1 MTMWDMPFNRLYSI
15 YEKGDIN
22 LKIPVLL
29 REKISVFVAKKPR
42 RAVLL
47 AIFAFNV
54 VLILVAATI
63 ISSLSLD
70 GTEHM
75 SFIKAAF
82 CTITMIL
89 DAGCIQFVVSD
100 IGASGVLITIV
111 CLALILIGMISFTG
125 AIIGYFSNYIADFIS
140 NATSG
145 TRKLNVSEH
154 IVILNWNTR
163 ASEIINDL
171 MYSEDKKT
179 VVVLVKSGRESVER
193 EIAERLSDTIN
204 RENKALQS
212 ENRRF
217 ARKYDEKVT
226 VIVREGD
233 VFSSKQLQDI
243 SLERARTVIILGD
256 ESIDDNCAYQRSERI
271 GSGSR
276 GNTQTVKTLMQVADI
291 TSSTSSFDSQKVVV
305 EITDNWTWEII
316 SRIKEY
322 KQIDEKC
329 NIVPIRVNK
338 VLGQLLSQ
346 FSIMPE
352 LNVVYRELLSNKG
365 VTFYYKESEKG
376 DDNVLGFIK
385 SHNRAIPLDYMEYDN
400 KHLLYYAATSED
412 DYYSENVKDP
422 GINIDLN
429 CHYRMEPKHVIILGH
444 NSKIEDIMEGFSAF
458 STEWSA
464 DSESEV
470 IDVLVIDDEK
480 SLESKEYYKKY
491 PFVKKTV
498 AAEIYDRELICGT
511 INEYVD
517 SHDEDT
523 SILILS
529 DDLVSGDE
537 TDSQALANL
546 VYVQDIILQKKHKNP
561 EFDENSIDLIVEIID
576 PKHHD
581 IVNSYSVNN
590 VVISNRFI
598 SKMITQIGE
607 KDYLFDFY
615 KDILTY
621 DTDISDGF
629 DSKEIYTKR
638 VSKLMNR
645 LPGKCSARELI
656 YSVYQASIKNGEDN
670 PTVVLGYIS
679 KITGVTLF
687 GNNLDEF
694 DVDLKDDDFLIVYSN
709 H

>member
-1 MTMWDMPFNRLYSI
+1 MSFNS
-15 YEKGDIN
+15 
-22 LKIPVLL
+22 L
-29 REKISVFVAKKPR
+29 REKISIFVAKKPR

-54 VLILVAATI
+54 LLVLVSATI

-111 CLALILIGMISFTG
+111 CLVLILIGMISFTG

-140 NATSG
+140 NASSG
-145 TRKLNVSEH
+145 TRKLSVSEH

-171 MYSEDKKT
+171 MYSEEKKT
-179 VVVLVKSGRESVER
+179 VVVLVKSGREAVER

-204 RENKALQS
+204 RENKALKQ

-256 ESIDDNCAYQRSERI
+256 EYTDDDCAYQRAERM
-271 GSGSR
+271 GSAGR

-291 TSSTSSFDSQKVVV
+291 TSSASSFDSQKVVV
-305 EITDNWTWEII
+305 EITDNWTWEIV

-322 KQIDEKC
+322 KQINEKC

-352 LNVVYRELLSNKG
+352 LNIVYRELLSNKG
-365 VTFYYKESEKG
+365 VTFYYKESGKG
-376 DDNVLGFIK
+376 SDDILSFMK
-385 SHNRAIPLDYMEYDN
+385 SHNKAIPLDHMEYDD
-400 KHLLYYAATSED
+400 KHLVYYAAANED
-412 DYYSENVKDP
+412 DYHSQKEADTHI
-422 GINIDLN
+422 GIDLN
-429 CHYRMEPKHVIILGH
+429 SDYKMEPKHVIILGH

-458 STEWSA
+458 CTEWGN
-464 DSESEV
+464 DSESDV
-470 IDVLVIDDEK
+470 IDVMVIDDEK
-480 SLESKEYYKKY
+480 SLEANDYYKKY

-498 AAEIYDRELICGT
+498 AAEIYDRELICTT
-511 INEYVD
+511 ITEYAD
-517 SHDEDT
+517 SHVEDT

-546 VYVQDIILQKKHKNP
+546 VYVQDIVLQKKRENP
-561 EFDENSIDLIVEIID
+561 GFDENSIDLVVELID

-638 VSKLMNR
+638 ASKLLNR
-645 LPGKCSARELI
+645 LPGKCTARQLI
-656 YSVYQASIKNGEDN
+656 CGIYEASVKDGADN
-670 PTVVLGYIS
+670 PTIVLGYIG
-679 KITGVTLF
+679 KNTGMILF
-687 GNNLDEF
+687 GDNLDEI
-694 DVDLKDDDFLIVYSN
+694 DVDLKDDDILIVYSN

>member
-1 MTMWDMPFNRLYSI
+1 MKIFRMIKERL
-15 YEKGDIN
+15 
-22 LKIPVLL
+22 
-29 REKISVFVAKKPR
+29 SVFVAKRPR

-47 AIFAFNV
+47 GIFAFNV
-54 VLILVAATI
+54 LLILVSATI
-63 ISSLSLD
+63 ISSLSLE

-100 IGASGVLITIV
+100 IGASGVLVTIV

-145 TRKLNVSEH
+145 KRKLAVSEH

-171 MYSEDKKT
+171 MYCDEKKT
-179 VVVLVKSGRESVER
+179 VVVLAKSGRDDIER
-193 EIAERLSDTIN
+193 EIQERLSDTIN
-204 RENKALQS
+204 RENKALKDS
-212 ENRRF
+212 NRKF
-217 ARKYDEKVT
+217 ARKYEEKVT

-256 ESIDDNCAYQRSERI
+256 EYTGNNGTKQSVI
-271 GSGSR
+271 GTVEESR

-291 TSSTSSFDSQKVVV
+291 TSAANSLDSQKVVV
-305 EITDNWTWEII
+305 EITDNWTWEIV

-322 KQIDEKC
+322 KQINEKC

-352 LNVVYRELLSNKG
+352 LNVVYRDLLSNKG
-365 VTFYYKESEKG
+365 VTFYYQECEKN
-376 DDNVLGFIK
+376 DEDLLGFIRT
-385 SHNRAIPLDYMEYDN
+385 HNKAIPLEYAEHDGKN
-400 KHLLYYAATSED
+400 LIYYASTGED
-412 DYYSENVKDP
+412 DYHSTKETVYTGE
-422 GINIDLN
+422 IDYN
-429 CHYRMEPKHVIILGH
+429 PDYDMETKHVIILGH
-444 NSKIEDIMEGFSAF
+444 NSKIEDIMEGFGAF
-458 STEWSA
+458 RTEWGGDA
-464 DSESEV
+464 RDDV

-480 SLESKEYYKKY
+480 SLSARDYYRKY
-491 PFVKKTV
+491 PFVGKTV
-498 AAEIYDRELICGT
+498 AADIYDRELICGT
-511 INEYVD
+511 ITEFID
-517 SHDEDT
+517 SHEEDT
-523 SILILS
+523 SVLILS
-529 DDLVSGDE
+529 DDTVTGDE

-546 VYVQDIILQKKHKNP
+546 VYVQDIIMRKRQDNP
-561 EFDENSIDLIVEIID
+561 LFDETSVDMIVEIID

-590 VVISNRFI
+590 VVISNRYI

-621 DTDISDGF
+621 DTDTSDGF
-629 DSKEIYTKR
+629 ESKEIYTKR
-638 VSKLMNR
+638 VSKLLNT
-645 LPGKCSARELI
+645 LPGKCTARELI
-656 YSVYQASIKNGEDN
+656 QGVYKASVREGINN
-670 PTVVLGYIS
+670 PTIVLGYIDRLS
-679 KITGVTLF
+679 GMRLF
-687 GNNLDEF
+687 DRDLDETEIELREE
-694 DVDLKDDDFLIVYSN
+694 DLLIVFSN